1 MVALAVRSAYSCR
14 CSACDTMAKSDRVKV
29 LDWYDNEW
37 AYSNR
42 LLALAAMV
50 GAGDASP
57 VPSL

>member
-1 MVALAVRSAYSCR
+1 
-14 CSACDTMAKSDRVKV
+14 MAKSDRVKV